1 MTHPFRTRRF
11 LVFAASTAAAAGAV
25 LLPTGAFAAPV
36 TTAHTVVAADSPP
49 ANPCDGPGN
58 MACSSGPQTGT
69 IGHVDEGGG
78 AVVVDPGG
86 TPPAAKAGQGRHGP
100 GKGGKVHPGKN
111 LPVLVGG
118 TDAVGWVHPPNGGD
132 VVCDVAPCGPST
144 QPRIE
149 AL

>member
-25 LLPTGAFAAPV
+25 LLPTGAFAAPA
-36 TTAHTVVAADSPP
+36 TTPHTVVADSPP

-58 MACSSGPQTGT
+58 MACSGPQTGT

-86 TPPAAKAGQGRHGP
+86 TPPDTKAGQGRHGP
-100 GKGGKVHPGKN
+100 GKWGKKHPGKN
-111 LPVLVGG
+111 LPVPVGS
-118 TDAVGWVHPPNGGD
+118 TDDGGSVQPPIGRD

-144 QPRIE
+144 LPRIE